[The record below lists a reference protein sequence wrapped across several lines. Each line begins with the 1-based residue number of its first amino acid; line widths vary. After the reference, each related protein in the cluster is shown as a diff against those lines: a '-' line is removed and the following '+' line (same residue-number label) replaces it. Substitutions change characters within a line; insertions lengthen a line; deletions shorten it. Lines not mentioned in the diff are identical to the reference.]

1 MGSFN
6 EMPIL
11 QGIVQGGCN
20 TLTHI
25 TNITCLPP
33 LFELTG
39 NQLCCHSGKKL
50 CVLNNI
56 IDQNQTLY
64 HAPKDYR
71 TIGVYSSNPLYVH
84 HVMCEECWNNVQ
96 EHSHDIT
103 MKFANA
109 AKELDICEAPHFKPF
124 FIKHGYNG
132 FATNRP
138 MPLSPAV
145 IIPTYVGEY
154 SIALLFHPFTG
165 LHISSHRSPHD
176 NIQPIL
182 SDMSPEMRLKMSP
195 WQHATVRSACI
206 DPKFGEMLP
215 SLLIRARFR
224 ELIILI
230 SVALSSENHDDPIR
244 DAGEFYAHKIS
255 KDLGRIEKIVGI

>member
-1 MGSFN
+1 MGSFS

-11 QGIVQGGCN
+11 QGMVQGGCN

-33 LFELTG
+33 LFELTTD
-39 NQLCCHSGKKL
+39 QLCCHSGKKL

-64 HAPKDYR
+64 HAPKGYR
-71 TIGVYSSNPLYVH
+71 TMGLYDLNPLYVY
-84 HVMCEECWNNVQ
+84 HVMCVECWNNVQ

-103 MKFANA
+103 MKFVNA

-124 FIKHGYNG
+124 FIKHGYDG
-132 FATNRP
+132 FAADRP

-145 IIPTYVGEY
+145 IIPTYAGEY
-154 SIALLFHPFTG
+154 SIALIFHPFTG
-165 LHISSHRSPHD
+165 LYISSYGNPHY
-176 NIQPIL
+176 NIRPIL
-182 SDMSPEMRLKMSP
+182 SDMFPEMHLGMPAWKRAEIKG
-195 WQHATVRSACI
+195 ACI
-206 DPKFGEMLP
+206 DAKFSAMLV
-215 SLLIRARFR
+215 SLLTRARFR

-230 SVALSSENHDDPIR
+230 SIALSSENHRDPIM
-244 DAGEFYAHKIS
+244 GS
-255 KDLGRIEKIVGI
+255 KKLYSHERSLDLGRIEKIVGY